1 LSKYELTYI
10 VRPLEEANLTATS
23 ERVNTIV
30 RNAGGELVARNDWGR
45 RRLAYP
51 IRKINDGY
59 YTTLFLNLPGTAVRG
74 IERSLQLSE
83 DILRYLV
90 VRVDTF
96 RLPTTPATETP
107 AAAESVPAAPASEP
121 VAVVEQAAPVAEAS
135 TETAAEGS

>member
-1 LSKYELTYI
+1 MSKYELTYI